1 MLCGKHSPKCAP
13 YTKSVSYA
21 GINAN
26 SYVALCSMLLPC
38 YDGQIHVGILLA
50 HDQTFL
56 VQIIKHLICKQFHV
70 QSCLF

>member
-13 YTKSVSYA
+13 YTKFVSYA

-26 SYVALCSMLLPC
+26 FYVALCSMLLPC
-38 YDGQIHVGILLA
+38 YGGQIHTGILLA

-56 VQIIKHLICKQFHV
+56 VQFIKCLICKQFHI
-70 QSCLF
+70 QSSLF